1 MLRKGE
7 RQMKM
12 DTELQRHVMEEL
24 SWEPSVNAAEIGVSV
39 DSGVVVLD
47 GTVRSYAEKWA
58 AEQAAERVRGVK
70 AVSDEIEVRLPSE
83 SWRGDSDI
91 ARAALNAIEW
101 NALVPHDRIKVLVQN
116 GWVTLD
122 GTVDRQYQR
131 SEAENAVRSLLG
143 VKGVLNRIQLLPLV
157 SPADVKDQI
166 TRALER
172 AAEIDAK
179 RICVEAND
187 GKVTLKGSVRS
198 YLEREEAERAARAAP
213 GVLTVENRI
222 ELA

>member
-1 MLRKGE
+1 
-7 RQMKM
+7 MKM

-70 AVSDEIEVRLPSE
+70 AVSDEIEVRLPGE
-83 SWRGDSDI
+83 SWRGDSEI

-131 SEAENAVRSLLG
+131 SEAENAVRNLLG
-143 VKGVLNRIQLLPLV
+143 VKGVLNRIHLLPLV

-172 AAEIDAK
+172 ASEIDAK

-187 GKVTLKGSVRS
+187 GKVTLKGSVRA

>member
-1 MLRKGE
+1 
-7 RQMKM
+7 MKM

>member
-1 MLRKGE
+1 
-7 RQMKM
+7 
-12 DTELQRHVMEEL
+12 
-24 SWEPSVNAAEIGVSV
+24 
-39 DSGVVVLD
+39 
-47 GTVRSYAEKWA
+47 
-58 AEQAAERVRGVK
+58 
-70 AVSDEIEVRLPSE
+70 
-83 SWRGDSDI
+83 
-91 ARAALNAIEW
+91 
-101 NALVPHDRIKVLVQN
+101 
-116 GWVTLD
+116 
-122 GTVDRQYQR
+122 
-131 SEAENAVRSLLG
+131 